1 MKIKVSEISH
11 HPQNEEIYLLSDVDD
26 LVQSIN
32 EVGLLQ
38 PLVINQHN
46 QVVSGNRRFSA
57 IKKLEWSEVEVEQVE
72 ISDEEVGKYLVHYNK
87 FRVKK
92 FRELLNEYEILKK
105 FYTGKA
111 GRPSKESSYTKHNIG
126 NLRDSAASELNVSS
140 SQIQRL
146 LVIQKE
152 DDELIDAIDKEI
164 LTVRQ
169 AFFQV
174 TRLKKERESRSNK
187 AEKQVENSSVFSFH
201 QRSSD
206 NMIELNDSEVNL
218 CFTSPPYWNKRKYDD
233 EDGWLGNEKTSNEYV
248 TNLIKHF
255 KDTHRVLS
263 DKGSFFLNIGDTFHN
278 GNLQNIPHK
287 VAIGLQDDGW
297 ILRNTIIWKKTN
309 PKPSSSKT
317 NLTSS
322 YEFIFHLVKTM
333 DYEYEHTL
341 AELNEKAKSSMKFHL
356 PPRHREVELKDVAKL
371 SMSPYIMRDGK
382 NMGDYWT
389 EDTVQS
395 SISNQHRDTTI
406 EHPATFPE
414 KIVVLPL
421 LQTTNEGDL
430 VLDTFHG
437 SGTTGKVANEYNRNY
452 VGYDLKHY

>member
-57 IKKLEWSEVEVEQVE
+57 IQKLSWSEVEVEQVE

-169 AFFQV
+169 AYFQV

>member
-57 IKKLEWSEVEVEQVE
+57 IQKLSWSEVEVEQVE

-169 AFFQV
+169 AYFQV

-263 DKGSFFLNIGDTFHN
+263 DKGSFFLNIGDRFHN
-278 GNLQNIPHK
+278 GNLQNIPHQ

-421 LQTTNEGDL
+421 FQTTNEGDL

>member
-57 IKKLEWSEVEVEQVE
+57 IQKLSWSEVEVEQVE

-206 NMIELNDSEVNL
+206 NMIELNDSVVNL

>member
-1 MKIKVSEISH
+1 
-11 HPQNEEIYLLSDVDD
+11 
-26 LVQSIN
+26 
-32 EVGLLQ
+32 
-38 PLVINQHN
+38 
-46 QVVSGNRRFSA
+46 
-57 IKKLEWSEVEVEQVE
+57 
-72 ISDEEVGKYLVHYNK
+72 
-87 FRVKK
+87 
-92 FRELLNEYEILKK
+92 
-105 FYTGKA
+105 
-111 GRPSKESSYTKHNIG
+111 
-126 NLRDSAASELNVSS
+126 
-140 SQIQRL
+140 
-146 LVIQKE
+146 
-152 DDELIDAIDKEI
+152 
-164 LTVRQ
+164 
-169 AFFQV
+169 
-174 TRLKKERESRSNK
+174 
-187 AEKQVENSSVFSFH
+187 
-201 QRSSD
+201 
-206 NMIELNDSEVNL
+206 MIELNDSEVQL

-389 EDTVQS
+389 EDTVES
-395 SISNQHRDTTI
+395 SISNQHRDTNI

-421 LQTTNEGDL
+421 LQTTNQGDL

-437 SGTTGKVANEYNRNY
+437 SGTTGKVANEYGRNY

>member
-1 MKIKVSEISH
+1 MKIRVSEISH
-11 HPQNEEIYLLSDVDD
+11 HPQNEEIYSLSAIDD
-26 LVQSIN
+26 LVKSIN

-38 PLVINQHN
+38 SLVINQHN
-46 QVVSGNRRFSA
+46 QVISGNRRFTA
-57 IKKLEWSEVEVEQVE
+57 IKKLDWTEVEVEQ
-72 ISDEEVGKYLVHYNK
+72 IDIDDEDVGKYLVHYNK

-92 FRELLNEYEILKK
+92 FREVLNEFEVLRQ
-105 FYTGKA
+105 FYKRQL
-111 GRPSKESSYTKHNIG
+111 GRPANKEVSPKLPLQTY
-126 NLRDSAASELNVSS
+126 REFASAELDISEST
-140 SQIQRL
+140 IARL

-152 DDELIDAIDKEI
+152 DDDLIDAIDKEI

-169 AFFQV
+169 AYFQV

-187 AEKQVENSSVFSFH
+187 AKNQVENTSVFSFH

-206 NMIELNDSEVNL
+206 NMIELSDSDVKL

-248 TNLIKHF
+248 TNLVKHF
-255 KDTHRVLS
+255 KDTYRVLS

-287 VAIGLQDDGW
+287 VAIGLQDNGW

-322 YEFIFHLVKTM
+322 YEFIFHLVKSM
-333 DYEYEHTL
+333 NYEYEHTL

-395 SISNQHRDTTI
+395 SISNQHRDNSI

>member
-1 MKIKVSEISH
+1 MKIKVSELSH

-57 IKKLEWSEVEVEQVE
+57 IQKLSWSEVEVEQVE

-169 AFFQV
+169 AYFQV

>member
-57 IKKLEWSEVEVEQVE
+57 IQKLSWSEVEVEQVE

-169 AFFQV
+169 AYFQV
-174 TRLKKERESRSNK
+174 TRLKIERESRSNK

>member
-57 IKKLEWSEVEVEQVE
+57 IQKLSWSEVEVEQVE

-126 NLRDSAASELNVSS
+126 NLRDSAASELNLSS

-169 AFFQV
+169 AYFQV